1 MLDRVQEVLRQ
12 AEVKYEQIGFGSADV
27 VLDHAI
33 YAKVFE
39 VLQSQPA
46 EVFCKKRCS

>member
-1 MLDRVQEVLRQ
+1 MLDRVQ
-12 AEVKYEQIGFGSADV
+12 VKYEQIGFGSADV